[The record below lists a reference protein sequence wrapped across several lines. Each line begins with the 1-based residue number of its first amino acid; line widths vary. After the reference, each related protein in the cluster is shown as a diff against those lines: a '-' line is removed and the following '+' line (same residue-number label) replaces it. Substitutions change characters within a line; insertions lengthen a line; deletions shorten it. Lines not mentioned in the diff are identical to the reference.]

1 MKLLPL
7 ALILTLTAGAAQAIC
22 LEGMK
27 CITIESFDDTAPYAV
42 GETLPRGKYR
52 VLLNT
57 TYHGLPAS
65 DGTFWYFRVGRHVL
79 QVDSQSMEV
88 LADVTRKARR
98 LTRQ

>member
-1 MKLLPL
+1 MRLILL
-7 ALILTLTAGAAQAIC
+7 ALLLASTASAAQAIC
-22 LEGMK
+22 LDGMK
-27 CITIESFDDTAPYAV
+27 CITIENFDDSAPYEV
-42 GETLPRGKYR
+42 GDTLPRGKYR

-65 DGTFWYFRVGRHVL
+65 DGSFWYFRVGRHVL

>member
-1 MKLLPL
+1 MRLLLIAALL
-7 ALILTLTAGAAQAIC
+7 ASAATTAQAAC

-27 CITIESFDDTAPYAV
+27 CITIENFDDSAPYEV
-42 GETLPRGKYR
+42 GDTLPRGKYR
-52 VLLNT
+52 VLLNA

-65 DGTFWYFRVGRHVL
+65 DGSFWYYRIGRHVL
-79 QVDSQSMEV
+79 KVDPQSMEV